1 MLCLEG
7 GRLCQLCL
15 SPLPVAL
22 RGAREGRNGQSVV
35 SGKQKKLPG
44 GEQAGVGM
52 KAQGFIHA
60 LGRLVPFGF
69 GAGKGMW
76 HLDAQIGG
84 NFLLTVFVSDD
95 NLLIRI

>member
-1 MLCLEG
+1 
-7 GRLCQLCL
+7 
-15 SPLPVAL
+15 
-22 RGAREGRNGQSVV
+22 
-35 SGKQKKLPG
+35 
-44 GEQAGVGM
+44 M

-69 GAGKGMW
+69 GTGKGVW
-76 HLDAQIGG
+76 HLDAQIGD